1 MKQIP
6 EAIGPLMKF
15 MLRPLYQPFR
25 IPSFLKNKK
34 YLRENNSKVEF
45 TYNTICRRLTKY
57 SVKSSNLPICIQ
69 LRINS
74 TEYFSSVIEFWI
86 FHNFREIDSQC

>member
-34 YLRENNSKVEF
+34 KKDLRENNSKVEF
-45 TYNTICRRLTKY
+45 T
-57 SVKSSNLPICIQ
+57 
-69 LRINS
+69 
-74 TEYFSSVIEFWI
+74 
-86 FHNFREIDSQC
+86 